1 MSTKKKKKQ
10 VKKMSLN
17 DFTKQAGGP
26 RVKSLLP
33 SAPGELP
40 AGPGSGGGYGNR
52 RGGRGGS
59 RYGDR
64 EQSKADS
71 SRAWRSNGPSSSRG
85 SSSRSFGGS
94 FGGNRDRDS
103 GSSYNNRDSGDRG
116 SRYGSTRD
124 TESKYNDNEKV
135 GRSMFGSKKQA
146 TRIMNPSRDS
156 SSFGS
161 GRTTSSRNRDDNL
174 SIDRSGFGKRKP
186 LRPSG
191 SSNFGG
197 RSSNFEPSS
206 GGYGTSNRVLKRGFF
221 DGSGSGFGAHLVA
234 DLFNPDSSGSS
245 DGPDRRVNYN
255 FDAPKKT
262 GGSRFSR
269 ADGEPLAPQ
278 PARDRAAPWGKAT
291 SATNAK
297 TPEQIAEEEQL
308 KTEREN
314 EARAE
319 RSSREAKQRTKKEKR
334 EAEEHRQAVEKAARE
349 KEEAHLAQLREDI
362 DTMLE
367 GEARP
372 LTREHLEVIMPQIN
386 PDGDEAVVLGTAL
399 AMTVNQETIPL
410 KEAIH
415 MIPETNFDTTL
426 INMLS
431 SLATRMGELNFIS
444 EIQSQSIDVFELMQ
458 DKTRLEKRLVDANL
472 KCLVG
477 NDETESQL
485 DETFAKHVSLKEL
498 YEVVVAIEDFPAEM
512 IPKVTSY
519 VFQEFFSNKNVEDP
533 AAWFDSGDIFEFLGE
548 KLNGHTEIIDAGVRA
563 WHEHGGARADIL
575 VPFFD
580 RLLRADYI
588 YADQVSIWSADYEN
602 HPAKMEAM
610 MAEIDEDEQTFS
622 EWLMDVETEYAYEE
636 EDEMDEDGASFV

>member
-1 MSTKKKKKQ
+1 MN
-10 VKKMSLN
+10 LFE
-17 DFTKQAGGP
+17 FTKQAGGP
-26 RVKSLLP
+26 SMKSSLP

-40 AGPGSGGGYGNR
+40 SGPGSGGRYGR
-52 RGGRGGS
+52 DRGGRGG

-64 EQSKADS
+64 QQSAADS
-71 SRAWRSNGPSSSRG
+71 SREWRSNRTSSDRGSSRG
-85 SSSRSFGGS
+85 Y
-94 FGGNRDRDS
+94 GNRDRYGGGDRDS
-103 GSSYNNRDSGDRG
+103 GGYNRDRGDRG
-116 SRYGSTRD
+116 SRYGSNRDRD
-124 TESKYNDNEKV
+124 TESKYENESV
-135 GRSMFGSKKQA
+135 SRSMFGSKKQA
-146 TRIMNPSRDS
+146 TRISNPSRDS
-156 SSFGS
+156 FGS
-161 GRTTSSRNRDDNL
+161 GRINSSRNRDDDL
-174 SIDRSGFGKRKP
+174 SIDRSSFGKRTP

-191 SSNFGG
+191 RNNFGG
-197 RSSNFEPSS
+197 RRSDFEPSS
-206 GGYGTSNRVLKRGFF
+206 GGYGTSNRVLKRGYF

-234 DLFNPDSSGSS
+234 DLFNPDSSG
-245 DGPDRRVNYN
+245 PDRRVNYN

-262 GGSRFSR
+262 GASRFSR
-269 ADGEPLAPQ
+269 VDDPPAARVPQ

-291 SATNAK
+291 SARNTK
-297 TPEQIAEEEQL
+297 TPEQIAEEERL
-308 KTEREN
+308 KTERE
-314 EARAE
+314 EAARAE
-319 RSSREAKQRTKKEKR
+319 RASREAERQRKKEER
-334 EAEEHRQAVEKAARE
+334 EAEERRQAAEKAARE
-349 KEEAHLAQLREDI
+349 QEEAHLAQLREDI

-372 LTREHLEVIMPQIN
+372 LTREHLEVVMPQIN

-485 DETFAKHVSLKEL
+485 DEAFGKHVSLKEL
-498 YEVVVAIEDFPAEM
+498 YQVVAAIDDFPAEM

-519 VFQEFFSNKNVEDP
+519 VFEEFFSNKNVEDP
-533 AAWFDSGDIFEFLGE
+533 AAWFDSGDIFEFLAE
-548 KLNGHTEIIDAGVRA
+548 MLNGHTEIIDAGVRA
-563 WHEHGGARADIL
+563 WHEHGARADIL

-610 MAEIDEDEQTFS
+610 MAEIDEDERTFS
-622 EWLMDVETEYAYEE
+622 EWLMDVETDYAYEE